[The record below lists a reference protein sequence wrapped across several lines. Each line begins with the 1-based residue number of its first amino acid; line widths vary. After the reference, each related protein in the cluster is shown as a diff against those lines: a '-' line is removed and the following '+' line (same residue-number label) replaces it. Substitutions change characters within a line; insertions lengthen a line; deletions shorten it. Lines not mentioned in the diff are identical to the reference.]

1 MLSIQPEEQY
11 ALRAFR
17 LGASGCLNKSG
28 APDELIEAIRAVA
41 SGGTYVSP
49 AASGVL
55 VSGIKRGDGQAPH
68 LLLSEREHQVMLLL
82 ANGRTVGEVA
92 SGLNLSVK
100 TVSTYRARILEK
112 MNLANNAQLT
122 QYAYRHKLIN
132 CEHLAGLHPKTHSAG
147 FFPTAKLVCRTKP
160 YSLFHLSYKKLV
172 SRPTSHFQYP
182 SMLGSRKARKS
193 GGIVGR
199 VPYSYQDTGSSR
211 GCGKGSAC
219 RFLSPL
225 GLELEADVELSAVVE
240 DNGEPI
246 ATASLAGRRDQVRR
260 RTSRPGG

>member
-1 MLSIQPEEQY
+1 MLKVLIVDDHPLIRKGLRQILVESVHIGLVEEASDGFQALEAARKDRFDVIVLDISLPGKDGMEVLRELKELAPDTPVLMLSIQPEEQY

-28 APDELIEAIRAVA
+28 APDELIEAIRVVA

-112 MNLANNAQLT
+112 MSLANNAQLT
-122 QYAYRHKLIN
+122 QYAYRHKLI
-132 CEHLAGLHPKTHSAG
+132 T
-147 FFPTAKLVCRTKP
+147 
-160 YSLFHLSYKKLV
+160 
-172 SRPTSHFQYP
+172 
-182 SMLGSRKARKS
+182 
-193 GGIVGR
+193 
-199 VPYSYQDTGSSR
+199 
-211 GCGKGSAC
+211 
-219 RFLSPL
+219 
-225 GLELEADVELSAVVE
+225 
-240 DNGEPI
+240 
-246 ATASLAGRRDQVRR
+246 
-260 RTSRPGG
+260 

>member
-1 MLSIQPEEQY
+1 MLRVLIVDDHPLIRKGLRQILVESVHIGLVEEASDGFQALEAARKDRFDVIVLDISLPGKDGMEVLRELKETAPDTPVLMLSIQPEEQY

-28 APDELIEAIRAVA
+28 APDELIAAIRAVA

-112 MNLANNAQLT
+112 MSLVNNAQLT

-132 CEHLAGLHPKTHSAG
+132 
-147 FFPTAKLVCRTKP
+147 
-160 YSLFHLSYKKLV
+160 
-172 SRPTSHFQYP
+172 
-182 SMLGSRKARKS
+182 
-193 GGIVGR
+193 
-199 VPYSYQDTGSSR
+199 
-211 GCGKGSAC
+211 
-219 RFLSPL
+219 
-225 GLELEADVELSAVVE
+225 
-240 DNGEPI
+240 
-246 ATASLAGRRDQVRR
+246 
-260 RTSRPGG
+260 